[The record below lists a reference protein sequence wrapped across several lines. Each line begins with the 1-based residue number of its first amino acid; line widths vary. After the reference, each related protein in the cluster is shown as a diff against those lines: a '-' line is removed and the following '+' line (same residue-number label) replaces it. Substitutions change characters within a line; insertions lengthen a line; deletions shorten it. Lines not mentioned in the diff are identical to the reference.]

1 MKDQLLV
8 RIGKRLKNY
17 RRAEGLTKEEVAA
30 ELGISPATLG
40 AYERGDREIRMDK
53 VKELARIYNTTITE
67 LTDYKNIELN

>member
-53 VKELARIYNTTITE
+53 VQELARIYNTTITE

>member
-17 RRAEGLTKEEVAA
+17 RRAEGLSKEDVAA
-30 ELGISPATLG
+30 ELGISPTTLG
-40 AYERGDREIRMDK
+40 AYERGEREIRMDK
-53 VKELARIYNTTITE
+53 VQELARIYNTTITE

>member
-17 RRAEGLTKEEVAA
+17 RRAEGLSKEEVAE

-53 VKELARIYNTTITE
+53 VQELARIYNTTITE

>member
-17 RRAEGLTKEEVAA
+17 RRAEGLSKEEVAA
-30 ELGISPATLG
+30 ELGISPVTLG

>member
-1 MKDQLLV
+1 MKDQLLT

-53 VKELARIYNTTITE
+53 VKELARIYNTTIAE

>member
-1 MKDQLLV
+1 MKDQLLL

-17 RRAEGLTKEEVAA
+17 RRAEGLSKEEVAE

-53 VKELARIYNTTITE
+53 VQELARIYNTTITE

>member
-1 MKDQLLV
+1 MKDQLLM

-17 RRAEGLTKEEVAA
+17 RRAEGLSKEDVAA
-30 ELGISPATLG
+30 QLGISPVTLG

-53 VKELARIYNTTITE
+53 VMELARIYKTTITE

>member
-17 RRAEGLTKEEVAA
+17 RRAEGLSREEVAA
-30 ELGISPATLG
+30 ELGISPVTLG

>member
-30 ELGISPATLG
+30 ELGISPTTLG
-40 AYERGDREIRMDK
+40 AYERGDRELRMDK

>member
-8 RIGKRLKNY
+8 RIGKRLKNF
-17 RRAEGLTKEEVAA
+17 RRAEGLSREEVAA
-30 ELGISPATLG
+30 ELGISPLTLG

>member
-1 MKDQLLV
+1 MKDQLLI